1 MNSLSIDP
9 DALMRHLQNWPTK
22 RGTLWNKVSDRP
34 ISRSCLFT
42 FLAIQP
48 KWGGS
53 LEIANHFEIP
63 LVEDA
68 AEALGSLYEDRP
80 CGSLGRLGALSFN
93 GNKIITT
100 GGGGAVVT
108 DNASYAELARHLS
121 TTAKVPHDWAFNHD
135 EIGYNYRMPNI
146 NAALG
151 LSQLTELE
159 DRISKSGA
167 SQRPTWRDS
176 YLKT

>member
-1 MNSLSIDP
+1 MGRI
-9 DALMRHLQNWPTK
+9 
-22 RGTLWNKVSDRP
+22 
-34 ISRSCLFT
+34 
-42 FLAIQP
+42 
-48 KWGGS
+48 

-63 LVEDA
+63 VVEDA

-121 TTAKVPHDWAFNHD
+121 T
-135 EIGYNYRMPNI
+135 
-146 NAALG
+146 
-151 LSQLTELE
+151 Q
-159 DRISKSGA
+159 
-167 SQRPTWRDS
+167 
-176 YLKT
+176 